1 MLDLVDE
8 TLNQMT
14 LFVEMFIILTLLF
27 PICSRRDHYFRLAL
41 CNSVKKILGIVGTIS
56 DQTLKL
62 ISCHQIFC
70 LCDVVAL
77 PTSQHKTQRVAQRIH
92 TYVDFGAEAASAAS
106 QCLFSLPTVFLEAP
120 AAQG

>member
-1 MLDLVDE
+1 MFDLIDE
-8 TLNQMT
+8 TLHQMA

-27 PICSRRDHYFRLAL
+27 PVCSRRDHYFRLAFF
-41 CNSVKKILGIVGTIS
+41 NNVKKILGIVGTIS
-56 DQTLKL
+56 DQALKL

-77 PTSQHKTQRVAQRIH
+77 PASQDKAQRVAQRIH
-92 TYVDFGAEAASAAS
+92 TYVDLGAEAASAAS
-106 QCLFSLPTVFLEAP
+106 QRLFSLPTVFLEAP